1 MYQDLSTCHD
11 RPVKKPLVVDLPI
24 RLKGNSKRT
33 SSNSLN
39 LLRAKN
45 KDIGTASKTL
55 LTGVKLPLRCRLKN
69 TNLS

>member
-1 MYQDLSTCHD
+1 MYQDLSMCHD

-45 KDIGTASKTL
+45 KDIGTASQTS